1 MAAVMELSN
10 EVESQNLVQ
19 ELLSPELR
27 VPLHQPTGSEPET
40 PAGSIRAVGIESNPA
55 SDPRPRVPHR
65 TGALKDIGSL
75 KTNNSSLI
83 ADAAASP
90 CLSVASTSD
99 GLPCKGQADKPAVF
113 EPDSTKD
120 LRSITNTTL
129 DSANPSDLQVSAST
143 EVGPDSSTEITP
155 SEIATNTLRSAT
167 SAVFSAAS
175 LTSSRSSLDTGAV
188 IVSIKSH
195 HVYALEKGF
204 YVGKL
209 KEIPPPLAL
218 QEEWATV
225 VRPRLVND
233 LRQVLRALPR
243 SLSATDSIVE
253 PEFCMAGEIIDGSN
267 TIELKPTIRIRCGS
281 KKCQSSVRE
290 ATADLSYL
298 ERFSRGPVRVHLHAP
313 RPGAFQPALRSPMNG
328 SVLSSRDYTCRR
340 VTTFSDH
347 KVAALVKG
355 QSPAGQA
362 DLRGFREGSQFHLMS
377 YPHSQSACGSKLR
390 VRHIEGGNFHER
402 ICTVGGLIRIDD
414 EIYALTTAH
423 AFYAEID
430 ALEEEE
436 DAVHDKLDC
445 DPGFVSPL
453 NTAKV
458 LVGKDHTNGENRK
471 EESSLDDLVIPQILM
486 ERIKAELVCAR
497 YSDGLGEIEPGQSF
511 CTDFALLRIKFNAG
525 KMLFNKYEK
534 LHTSGNES
542 ILYKFTVD
550 SWEAQPNSGPV
561 EIIYGQGHFN
571 EGYLLEGDALFMK
584 RNAVFRT
591 RKIQTSSPLREYSK
605 FSTLTIAS

>member
-1 MAAVMELSN
+1 MAAVMELSK
-10 EVESQNLVQ
+10 EVESQNLMQ
-19 ELLSPELR
+19 ELLSPDLR
-27 VPLHQPTGSEPET
+27 APLQQPTGSKPET
-40 PAGSIRAVGIESNPA
+40 TAGSIHAVGIESNPA
-55 SDPRPRVPHR
+55 SDPRPIVPHR

-75 KTNNSSLI
+75 KTNNSSLVP
-83 ADAAASP
+83 DVVASP
-90 CLSVASTSD
+90 RLFVASTSD

-129 DSANPSDLQVSAST
+129 NFANSAST
-143 EVGPDSSTEITP
+143 EVGPDSSTEVTS

-167 SAVFSAAS
+167 SAVFSTTS
-175 LTSSRSSLDTGAV
+175 LISSRSSLDTGAV
-188 IVSIKSH
+188 IVSVKSR

-204 YVGKL
+204 YVGTL
-209 KEIPPPLAL
+209 KEIPPPPTL
-218 QEEWATV
+218 QEEWATI

-267 TIELKPTIRIRCGS
+267 TVELKPTIQIRCGS
-281 KKCQSSVRE
+281 KKCQSSIRE

-298 ERFSRGPVRVHLHAP
+298 ERFSRSPVRVHLHAP
-313 RPGAFQPALRSPMNG
+313 RPGASQPASRSPVNG
-328 SVLSSRDYTCRR
+328 SVLSSRDYTYHRA
-340 VTTFSDH
+340 TIFLDH
-347 KVAALVKG
+347 KVAALAKG
-355 QSPAGQA
+355 GSPAGQA

-390 VRHIEGGNFHER
+390 VRYVEGGSFHER

-423 AFYAEID
+423 AFYA
-430 ALEEEE
+430 
-436 DAVHDKLDC
+436 VHDKPDF
-445 DPGFVSPL
+445 DPGSTFPL

-458 LVGKDHTNGENRK
+458 LVGKDRINGKNRRQ
-471 EESSLDDLVIPQILM
+471 ESSLDDLVIPQILM
-486 ERIKAELVCAR
+486 EKIEAELVCAR
-497 YSDGLGEIEPGQSF
+497 YSDGRGEIEPGQSF
-511 CTDFALLRIKFNAG
+511 CTDFALLKIKFSAG

-534 LHTSGNES
+534 LHILGNES
-542 ILYKFTVD
+542 IVCKFTVD

-561 EIIYGQGHFN
+561 EIIYGQGHLN
-571 EGYLLEGDALFMK
+571 EGYLLEGDALFMH
-584 RNAVFRT
+584 RNAVFQT
-591 RKIQTSSPLREYSK
+591 RKVQTSLPLREYSK